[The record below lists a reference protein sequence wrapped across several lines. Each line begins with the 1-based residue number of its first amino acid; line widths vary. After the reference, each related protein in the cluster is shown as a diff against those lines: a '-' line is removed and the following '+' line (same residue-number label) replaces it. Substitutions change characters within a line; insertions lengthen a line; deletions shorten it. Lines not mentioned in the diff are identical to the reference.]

1 MELLSSPHRTIPM
14 TWGLWRTC
22 LLLPEDAETWTPAA
36 LRSVLLHEL
45 AHARRCDCLTQLG
58 TQIICALYWFNPLVW
73 LASRQM
79 QTERERACDD
89 LVLRSATRASD
100 YAEQLLHIAAE
111 RTVVRW
117 GTAAIAMA
125 RPGTLERRLLA
136 ILDGKRNRR
145 AITWT
150 GLCLALVLLGTA
162 VMSVAMLRA
171 DGQNLKGFDRND
183 PSGAIDKDAAQPAAP
198 ELPPQGFGRVVDV
211 QGRPIAHAKLRN
223 TKSTWT
229 SESGPDGLFRL
240 PDLPLAT
247 TGTTDRQEIAAPG
260 FAKIK
265 DLWFARNEE
274 GKVFPNN
281 GIIQLHRVGRLQGRV
296 LGPNGKPLPGAP
308 LSVHLYEQYP
318 THGGITTNAL
328 QGITDQEGRFTIENV
343 PPGELLLSYPGEPGK
358 FRTPPPPI
366 KGIRTARILP
376 LADGQRLTDVVLDLS
391 KAVAVAEGRVIDSE
405 GRPLPKAQVFLCW
418 KTPRGWTDLPRMI
431 NSVKTDAQG
440 RYRLDKL
447 PMGSWHLQANLV
459 DVSTP
464 PMPVEL
470 SGTPAKVPDLV
481 VSVIQTAGGRI
492 RRQALDPELTVR
504 EWIDATRAKDIEGVA
519 VVVMAGSPIA
529 RNGGR
534 IMSLLPRIERFP
546 SKDESTEGRA
556 NVTTN
561 EVDLGN
567 GRRAHVRFHLIK
579 QGSQWRLTDVFDE
592 SGRSLVDVAGK

>member
-1 MELLSSPHRTIPM
+1 
-14 TWGLWRTC
+14 
-22 LLLPEDAETWTPAA
+22 
-36 LRSVLLHEL
+36 
-45 AHARRCDCLTQLG
+45 
-58 TQIICALYWFNPLVW
+58 
-73 LASRQM
+73 
-79 QTERERACDD
+79 
-89 LVLRSATRASD
+89 
-100 YAEQLLHIAAE
+100 
-111 RTVVRW
+111 
-117 GTAAIAMA
+117 
-125 RPGTLERRLLA
+125 
-136 ILDGKRNRR
+136 
-145 AITWT
+145 
-150 GLCLALVLLGTA
+150 
-162 VMSVAMLRA
+162 
-171 DGQNLKGFDRND
+171 
-183 PSGAIDKDAAQPAAP
+183 
-198 ELPPQGFGRVVDV
+198 
-211 QGRPIAHAKLRN
+211 
-223 TKSTWT
+223 
-229 SESGPDGLFRL
+229 
-240 PDLPLAT
+240 
-247 TGTTDRQEIAAPG
+247 
-260 FAKIK
+260 
-265 DLWFARNEE
+265 
-274 GKVFPNN
+274 
-281 GIIQLHRVGRLQGRV
+281 
-296 LGPNGKPLPGAP
+296 
-308 LSVHLYEQYP
+308 
-318 THGGITTNAL
+318 
-328 QGITDQEGRFTIENV
+328 
-343 PPGELLLSYPGEPGK
+343 
-358 FRTPPPPI
+358 
-366 KGIRTARILP
+366 
-376 LADGQRLTDVVLDLS
+376 
-391 KAVAVAEGRVIDSE
+391 
-405 GRPLPKAQVFLCW
+405 
-418 KTPRGWTDLPRMI
+418 MI